1 MRLRSRGTAAVAVL
15 AAAAVL
21 GIGTA
26 AVVSADGTA
35 GGGGDSA
42 AFAAPSGPA
51 SQPPAGLAS
60 RLTDT
65 VSPAAGGQVRWTT
78 RWELTWRPVPGAM
91 AYAVSAVGPEGEAS
105 SLLETV
111 TQPRLTLSVA
121 AGTTDAA
128 SRIAA
133 RDGQV
138 AYRATQLGVR
148 VAAVFPDG
156 STGPPSPVTPV
167 GAILPSPSPS
177 GPSPSGP

>member
-1 MRLRSRGTAAVAVL
+1 
-15 AAAAVL
+15 
-21 GIGTA
+21 
-26 AVVSADGTA
+26 
-35 GGGGDSA
+35 
-42 AFAAPSGPA
+42 
-51 SQPPAGLAS
+51 
-60 RLTDT
+60 
-65 VSPAAGGQVRWTT
+65 
-78 RWELTWRPVPGAM
+78 M